1 VDELTPATALAV
13 EGGVATVTL
22 SRPGRANALT
32 GAMVDELL
40 DRLAEAEAA
49 GCRVLELRSG
59 EPQFCA
65 GFDLDPDRE
74 STADLAWRFLRIGLL
89 LERVRATPML
99 TVAVVSGAAVGAGAD
114 LAAACDVRVG
124 TVRASFRFPGSAFGV
139 VLGTRRLAALVGEST
154 AVRLASTGEKV
165 GAEQALACGL
175 LDALCAPEEV
185 DDLVASISG
194 PAGQR
199 DPAVLA
205 ALKSAAHP
213 APLDPAAF
221 ADLARSLATRPT
233 LREDLLRFRAQARP
247 TPPREEAS

>member
-1 VDELTPATALAV
+1 MDELTTALAV
-13 EGGVATVTL
+13 GGGVARLTL

-32 GAMVDELL
+32 GAMVDGLL

-49 GCRVLELRSG
+49 GCRVLELRSDQ
-59 EPQFCA
+59 PQFCA
-65 GFDLDPDRE
+65 GFDLDPEQE

-89 LERVRATPML
+89 LERVRASPML
-99 TVAVVSGAAVGAGAD
+99 TVAVVTGAAVGAGAD

-124 TVRASFRFPGSAFGV
+124 TDRASFAFPGSAFGV

-154 AVRLASTGEKV
+154 AVRLASTGERV
-165 GAEQALACGL
+165 DAERARACGL
-175 LDALCAPEEV
+175 LDVLCAPDSV
-185 DDLVASISG
+185 TDAVASISV
-194 PAGQR
+194 AASRR

-213 APLDPAAF
+213 APVDPAAL

-233 LREDLLRFRAQARP
+233 LREDLLRFRAQSR
-247 TPPREEAS
+247 TTHTSREEAS